1 MPTTPSMNTP
11 LHHRVLALA
20 GLARI
25 AFMVNDLARFG
36 RCNERN
42 FSGLIETLFDHGE
55 PQNMLLEQRR
65 SMLNMLKKQLCGE
78 YQDHAKT
85 MMHYMMGLTALEKNL
100 MKNAEM
106 LQTIGNSLEK
116 ADKNQ
121 AFFGEGLH
129 ENTVAAIAG
138 LYGNTLST
146 LKPRIIVHGKTEYL
160 NHASNTN
167 RVRALL
173 LVGVRMAY
181 YWRSHGGN
189 SFRLVFERNKMLRMI
204 ETMQQEARGE

>member
-1 MPTTPSMNTP
+1 MSATPLTHTA

-25 AFMVNDLARFG
+25 AFMVNELARFG

-42 FSGLIETLFDHGE
+42 FSAMIETLFDAAQPH
-55 PQNMLLEQRR
+55 NMLLEQRW
-65 SMLNMLKKQLCGE
+65 SMLSMLKKQLCGE
-78 YQDHAKT
+78 YQDDAKT
-85 MMHYMMGLTALEKNL
+85 MMHYMMGLTALEKTL
-100 MKNAEM
+100 MKRPDV
-106 LQTIGNSLEK
+106 LQTIGQAIEK
-116 ADKNQ
+116 INKNQ
-121 AFFGEGLH
+121 SFFGEGLH

-138 LYGNTLST
+138 LYGDTLST

-167 RVRALL
+167 RVRAML

-181 YWRSHGGN
+181 YWRCNGGN
-189 SFRLVFERNKMLRMI
+189 SFRLIFERNKMLRMI
-204 ETMQQEARGE
+204 ETMQQEASDA